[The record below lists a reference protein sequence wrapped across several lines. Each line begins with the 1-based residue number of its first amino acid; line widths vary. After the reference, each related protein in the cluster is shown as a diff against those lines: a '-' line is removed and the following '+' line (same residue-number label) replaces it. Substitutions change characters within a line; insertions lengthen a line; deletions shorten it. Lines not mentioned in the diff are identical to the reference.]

1 MKELKPVL
9 YIESDEKSLNCKFRE
24 GFDKCKGGVMVCSID
39 YDVPELIEENVLPGN
54 VQIGDV
60 FVRSPYDDKYI
71 AIKDYEIT
79 TMQDKASHIAE
90 VARLLGASS
99 CQQEIE
105 VEDVVGRKYEGTL
118 DAGYKPVK
126 ITAEMKKEVE
136 NKTKKSIRVVST
148 YSQAKVPTVTD
159 YERAR
164 EYARQH
170 CLLLDSSVDSLLKAR
185 NPNETNLMS
194 EREIV
199 VNLSS
204 ESNTNLDIAAKL
216 SVMQNVFE
224 LNSTFHESTKIQ
236 KNVRM
241 ILHYTFAMPSEG

>member
-1 MKELKPVL
+1 MEELKPVL
-9 YIESDEKSLNCKFRE
+9 YIESDEKSLNWKFRE
-24 GFDKCKGGVMVCSID
+24 GFDKCKSGITVCSID
-39 YDVPELIEENVLPGN
+39 YDVPKLVENNILPGN
-54 VQIGDV
+54 VQIGDT
-60 FVRSPYDDKYI
+60 FIKSPYDEKYI

-90 VARLLGASS
+90 VARLLGALS
-99 CQQEIE
+99 CEQEIE

-118 DAGYKPVK
+118 DASYEPVK
-126 ITAEMKKEVE
+126 ITAEVKKEVE
-136 NKTKKSIRVVST
+136 NKTKNSIRVVST
-148 YSQAKVPTVTD
+148 YSHAKVPTIED
-159 YERAR
+159 YERAK
-164 EYARQH
+164 EYAGLH
-170 CLLLDSSVDSLLKAR
+170 CLLRDSSVDSLLKAR

-216 SVMQNVFE
+216 SVMQNVFK
-224 LNSTFHESTKIQ
+224 LNTTFHESTKIQ

-241 ILHYTFAMPSEG
+241 ILHYAFAMPKEE